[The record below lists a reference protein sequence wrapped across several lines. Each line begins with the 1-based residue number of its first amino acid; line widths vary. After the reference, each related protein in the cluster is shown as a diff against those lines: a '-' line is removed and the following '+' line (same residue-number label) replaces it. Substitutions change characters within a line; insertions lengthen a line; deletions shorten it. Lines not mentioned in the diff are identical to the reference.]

1 MKQTGTD
8 VNRMVLHG
16 RVAQPPALSHRN
28 HEVEFF
34 SFPLAVSRLSGVAD
48 QVNVVASRA
57 LLGEEITVHGE
68 VRTFNNR
75 SGVGSRLIISVFAK
89 ELLLEQGEDE
99 NRLLLSGTLCK
110 PPSLRSTP
118 LGRTICDMILAVNR
132 RYGRADYLPCIAW
145 GSLAHQCGGLE
156 VGSTLC
162 FEGRLQS
169 RTYTKNLGDR
179 TEERVAFE
187 VSVMNFA
194 GKGTG
199 SDRPGRC
206 QAAGPTV
213 EKVAQPLFRGGC
225 AQDGPR
231 FPREK
236 SAHLAR
242 EVSFPRRISPEM
254 TDFHFIPATAVAG
267 TLRGLPPGKVF

>member
-1 MKQTGTD
+1 MYCPRRRKRTYRRGQCHIDGGNKRVRSVIQHEAD
-8 VNRMVLHG
+8 RDGCQSDGPPWPG
-16 RVAQPPALSHRN
+16 RPAPPHCN

-34 SFPLAVSRLSGVAD
+34 TFPLAVSRLSGVAD

-57 LLGEEITVHGE
+57 LLEGCGWLERGEEVTVHGE

-132 RYGRADYLPCIAW
+132 RYGRADYLPCITW
-145 GSLAHQCGGLE
+145 GSLAHQCGGME
-156 VGSTLC
+156 VGSTLY

-187 VSVMNFA
+187 VSVMNLA
-194 GKGTG
+194 
-199 SDRPGRC
+199 
-206 QAAGPTV
+206 
-213 EKVAQPLFRGGC
+213 
-225 AQDGPR
+225 
-231 FPREK
+231 
-236 SAHLAR
+236 AR
-242 EVSFPRRISPEM
+242 EALE
-254 TDFHFIPATAVAG
+254 PAA
-267 TLRGLPPGKVF
+267 L